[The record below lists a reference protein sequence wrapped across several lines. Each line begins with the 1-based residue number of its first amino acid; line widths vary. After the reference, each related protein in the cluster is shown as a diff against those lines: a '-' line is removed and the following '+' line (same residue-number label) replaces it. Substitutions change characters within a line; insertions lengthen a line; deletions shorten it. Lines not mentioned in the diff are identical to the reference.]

1 MESVFKV
8 YSFRQLLEEKN
19 IMFAFTGIMS
29 QDFLS
34 LIGLNLKRK
43 ENNIVLSRRLFAI
56 VIEVAQ
62 NIHHYS
68 AQKEYSVQ
76 EAKEVGY
83 GTLVITQDKDCYQVI
98 SGNWMPKTRVDYI
111 KDRCAHVNSLTA
123 FGLREFYKQELA
135 KPRKGIGGNVGFLD
149 MVRKSGNPVEIDFL
163 PIDEN
168 EEHIF
173 FVLSVKI
180 NRT

>member
-1 MESVFKV
+1 MEPVFGV
-8 YSFRQLLEEKN
+8 YSFRKLLEEKS

-34 LIGLNLKRK
+34 LIGLNLKRREK
-43 ENNIVLSRRLFAI
+43 NHVISRRLFAI

-68 AQKEYSVQ
+68 AQKKLSVQ
-76 EAKEVGY
+76 DAKKVGY
-83 GTLVITQDKDCYQVI
+83 GTLIITHDEECYQVI
-98 SGNWMPKTRVDYI
+98 SGNWMS
-111 KDRCAHVNSLTA
+111 KDSVEYVKERCEHVNSLSP
-123 FGLREFYKQELA
+123 FELREYYKQELA
-135 KPRKGIGGNVGFLD
+135 KPRRGIGGNVGFLD
-149 MVRKSGNPVEIDFL
+149 MVRKSGNPVEIDFF
-163 PIDEN
+163 PIDDN

-180 NRT
+180 NRI